1 MSDAVKRDSAG
12 ILSARDGYVLRL
24 ARAEDAEA
32 YWRNFDPLDPD
43 VARLTGCKPVF
54 SRDEVVGFFMD
65 CLEDDS
71 RRDFLILAPDGS
83 VVGESVINE
92 IDPGLRCANYRV
104 ALFRPE
110 VRGRG
115 LGLWAVCAVRDYAFS
130 VLKLHRLSLD
140 VFSVNPRA
148 ERVYRA
154 AGFRREGVLR
164 DAVRI
169 DGSYANDVLMS
180 ILEDEWRR
188 IRSAA
193 PELSLNHN
201 ADRTEG
207 I

>member
-1 MSDAVKRDSAG
+1 MAETVKGGSFG
-12 ILSARDGYVLRL
+12 ILAERGGYVLRR
-24 ARAEDAEA
+24 ARAEDTEA
-32 YWRNFDPLDPD
+32 YWRNFDPLDPE

-54 SRDEVVGFFMD
+54 SRDEVVGFFMK

-71 RRDFLILAPDGS
+71 RRDFLILAPDGG

-92 IDPGLRCANYRV
+92 IDPDLRCANFRV
-104 ALFRPE
+104 AIFRPE
-110 VRGRG
+110 ARGRG

-130 VLKLHRLSLD
+130 ALKLHRLSLD

-169 DGSYANDVLMS
+169 DGCFADDILMA
-180 ILEDEWRR
+180 ILEEEWR
-188 IRSAA
+188 ALA
-193 PELSLNHN
+193 PGR
-201 ADRTEG
+201 A
-207 I
+207 